1 MKNKTNNYEFISIR
15 QKREQIRQMLGVFD
29 DMSTTKTVKK
39 YEIIYLEGD
48 QANNF
53 YYLKKGKVK
62 TYAILNNDTEKVL
75 LIYEEGAVFGLSS
88 FYAHETRFT
97 SAMAI
102 TECELVVIN
111 QSILDEI
118 TIKHHEII
126 HALAMLLAQDLQ
138 IMTRQTIAASGDRAN
153 IRIAR
158 YLLREIR
165 RHKIATDQ
173 DINII
178 KVTQDQVA
186 NQFGYSRATANRV
199 LRNLVLNKLIKVGYG
214 CIEVIDQ
221 ERLYE
226 YCHTH

>member
-1 MKNKTNNYEFISIR
+1 MKNKPNNHEFISIR
-15 QKREQIRQMLGVFD
+15 QKRAQIRQMLVVFD
-29 DMSTTKTVKK
+29 GMSITKTIKK
-39 YEIIYLEGD
+39 NEIIYLEGD

-75 LIYEEGAVFGLSS
+75 LIYEEGSIFGLSS
-88 FYAHETRFT
+88 FYTHETRFT
-97 SAMAI
+97 SAMALA
-102 TECELVVIN
+102 ECELVIIN

-118 TIKHHEII
+118 TSKYPKII
-126 HALAMLLAQDLQ
+126 YALAVLLAQDLQ
-138 IMTRQTIAASGDRAN
+138 IMTRQTIAASGDKAN

-199 LRNLVLNKLIKVGYG
+199 LRNMVLNKLVKVGYG
-214 CIEVIDQ
+214 FIEVIDQ